1 MDLKEK
7 VKILPTSPGVYLMKD
22 RHHTIIYV
30 GKAKNL
36 KKRVQSY
43 FYQSKGHSPKI
54 KKLINTIHDIDTIN
68 TDTEFEAFML
78 ECQLIK
84 EIKPY
89 FNRKMKNP
97 KSYTYITVMMD
108 NGMRRLALTDTP
120 IDGTLHFGPF
130 VNKYTVEK
138 AIQGI
143 KDIFKINCCK
153 SSNKKTPCLNYA
165 IGLCIGV
172 CLGGPALDEYN
183 RIMDRIIAIFDGT
196 DTSIFEEIEQKM
208 QTAAQQYDFKTA
220 AKIRDNLEVLN
231 FLLYK
236 ERVIEFTEANQNIAV
251 IEDLDETAFKFF
263 LIKGNKVLFS
273 KKYRREQDNFSEMA
287 AQIAHCFKQN
297 EPHLLVTRDDL
308 DEAQIIYSYLK
319 SSQCRSIIIP
329 EDQLGQSNVIN
340 GLL

>member
-1 MDLKEK
+1 MDLKDK
-7 VKILPTSPGVYLMKD
+7 VKNLPSSPGVYLMKD

-43 FYQSKGHSPKI
+43 FYHSKGHSPKI
-54 KKLINTIHDIDTIN
+54 KKLINTIHDIDIIN

-78 ECQLIK
+78 ECRLIK

-97 KSYTYITVMMD
+97 KSYTYITVIMN
-108 NGMRRLALTDTP
+108 NGLRTLALTDTP
-120 IDGTLHFGPF
+120 IDGNLHFGPF

-138 AIQGI
+138 AIEGI

-153 SSNKKTPCLNYA
+153 SSNKNTPCLNYA

-172 CLGGPALDEYN
+172 CLGGPALNEYN
-183 RIMDRIIAIFDGT
+183 RIMERIIAMFEGT
-196 DTSIFEEIEQKM
+196 DTSILEEIEQKM
-208 QTAAQQYDFKTA
+208 QTAAQQCDFETA

-273 KKYRREQDNFSEMA
+273 KKYRREQDHSSEMA
-287 AQIAHCFKQN
+287 AQMTHWFKNN
-297 EPHLLVTRDDL
+297 EPDLQVTRDDL

-319 SSQCRSIIIP
+319 SSQCQSIIIP
-329 EDQLGQSNVIN
+329 EDQLGQSRVIIE
-340 GLL
+340 LL